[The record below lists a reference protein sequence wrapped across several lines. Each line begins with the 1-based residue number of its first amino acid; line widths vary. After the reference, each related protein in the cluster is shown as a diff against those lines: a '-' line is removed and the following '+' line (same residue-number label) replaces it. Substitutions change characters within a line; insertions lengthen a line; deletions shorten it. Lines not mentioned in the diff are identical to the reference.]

1 MVLSGVQ
8 GEIGGWWKGGGND
21 GKGEEEVNHAASL
34 GATGMNFQPKESDHG
49 RMEIG
54 TDGTATESTAFGEL
68 YPGECP
74 RFDIGLRKA
83 I

>member
-1 MVLSGVQ
+1 M
-8 GEIGGWWKGGGND
+8 
-21 GKGEEEVNHAASL
+21 NHI
-34 GATGMNFQPKESDHG
+34 G

-68 YPGECP
+68 YPGEFP
-74 RFDIGLRKA
+74 RLDIGLRKA